1 MGRPEL
7 AAMEEASVTKVM
19 DGLVA
24 IVTGAGRGLGLE
36 IAKGLAAEGAIVLV
50 NGRNREQL
58 ARAVDEIGAAGGTA
72 CAAPFD
78 VTDDE
83 AVTSAIGDA
92 VRVHG
97 RLDVL
102 INNVG
107 IRDRRG
113 LFEFT
118 LEDVRRLVNA
128 NLIAPFHI
136 AREAARWMIK
146 GGEGGRIVNIS
157 SIASTLGPKNDA
169 AYTAAKAGL
178 EGLTRALAA
187 ELGQHQI
194 TVNAI
199 APGFFATETNSR
211 LVGDPAIATWL
222 KQRTALGRWGKPSE
236 ITGAAVFLAS
246 PAASYVTGHVI
257 VVDGGYVSHA

>member
-1 MGRPEL
+1 MTVAGYTRPEFGHNGGRFSDEGSGWTCR
-7 AAMEEASVTKVM
+7 ACHR
-19 DGLVA
+19 G
-24 IVTGAGRGLGLE
+24 GARPGM
-36 IAKGLAAEGAIVLV
+36 
-50 NGRNREQL
+50 RNREHL
-58 ARAVDEIGAAGGTA
+58 ERAVGEITAADGTA
-72 CAAPFD
+72 YAASFD

-146 GGEGGRIVNIS
+146 RGEGGRIVNIS
-157 SIASTLGPKNDA
+157 SIGRALGPRSDA

-178 EGLTRALAA
+178 EGLT
-187 ELGQHQI
+187 
-194 TVNAI
+194 
-199 APGFFATETNSR
+199 
-211 LVGDPAIATWL
+211 
-222 KQRTALGRWGKPSE
+222 
-236 ITGAAVFLAS
+236 
-246 PAASYVTGHVI
+246 
-257 VVDGGYVSHA
+257 

>member
-1 MGRPEL
+1 MTLDGR
-7 AAMEEASVTKVM
+7 
-19 DGLVA
+19 VA

-36 IAKGLAAEGAIVLV
+36 IAKGLAAKGAIVLV

-58 ARAVDEIGAAGGTA
+58 ARAVDEISAVGGTA

-83 AVTSAIGDA
+83 AVTSAIAEA

-118 LEDVRRLVNA
+118 LEDVRRLMNA

-146 GGEGGRIVNIS
+146 RGEGGRIVNIS

-187 ELGQHQI
+187 ELGPHQI

-199 APGFFATETNSR
+199 APGFFATETNSKM
-211 LVGDPAIATWL
+211 VDDPAIEPWAENETDVEPAGMTTEPGTV
-222 KQRTALGRWGKPSE
+222 TALLLDDESE
-236 ITGAAVFLAS
+236 IAVSL
-246 PAASYVTGHVI
+246 P
-257 VVDGGYVSHA
+257 

>member
-1 MGRPEL
+1 
-7 AAMEEASVTKVM
+7 MEGASVTKVL
-19 DGLVA
+19 DGRVA
-24 IVTGAGRGLGLE
+24 LVTGAGRGLGLE

-50 NGRNREQL
+50 NGRNREHL
-58 ARAVDEIGAAGGTA
+58 ERAVGEITAADGTA
-72 CAAPFD
+72 YAASFD

-118 LEDVRRLVNA
+118 LDDVRRLVNA

-146 GGEGGRIVNIS
+146 RGEGGRIVNIS
-157 SIASTLGPKNDA
+157 SIASTLGPRSDA

-178 EGLTRALAA
+178 EGLTRALAT
-187 ELGQHQI
+187 ELGPHQI
-194 TVNAI
+194 TVNGI
-199 APGFFATETNSR
+199 APGFFATETNSKM
-211 LVGDPAIATWL
+211 VDDPAIATWL
-222 KQRTALGRWGKPSE
+222 KQRTALGRWGKPTE
-236 ITGAAVFLAS
+236 IAGAAVFLAS